1 MFFEGSGA
9 HRDLHVLT
17 HSFPTLRA
25 SDLDLLSEI
34 RRQLKPLGRQAEVA
48 RKAATGQAE
57 VRDARARLLADDLVT
72 ARTSLEQDMADE
84 SVLLRRRAEVESSL
98 EETRQHEATV
108 EAALRED
115 LPALSRAQETWFALS
130 GLRERLRGTQ
140 SLAAERVRNAAST
153 AEAPGQPHGR
163 HPEQPAAGAGS
174 GSTPGR
180 EQGW

>member
-48 RKAATGQAE
+48 RKAATVQAD

-72 ARTSLEQDMADE
+72 ARTSLEQAMADA
-84 SVLLRRRAEVESSL
+84 SVLLSRRAEVESSL
-98 EETRQHEATV
+98 QETRKPDAKLQQTPR
-108 EAALRED
+108 AALPPHTHPPDPCD
-115 LPALSRAQETWFALS
+115 LISALT
-130 GLRERLRGTQ
+130 
-140 SLAAERVRNAAST
+140 
-153 AEAPGQPHGR
+153 
-163 HPEQPAAGAGS
+163 
-174 GSTPGR
+174 
-180 EQGW
+180 